1 MLQAAS
7 NIDRLHY
14 RYMCCRFIYYTEWS
28 VIHDTNGV
36 KADFMDGNKMK
47 IKNNKFALEDPFSRE
62 SSSTISEAC
71 VNFSDYQWDRD
82 ANNRQKVVL
91 RRLKLKNKILACRAS
106 FWKKLNWRKIDI
118 SCQPKPSVLLQILRR
133 NLLPRSTIFATLVAN
148 LHLLYE
154 PFLSKEHTQCHN
166 NLPNVPSVRIAKIL
180 QIKKKKRS
188 MLWKI
193 IKE

>member
-1 MLQAAS
+1 MIQMGSRRILWTEIKWKSKITNLRWRIRFRENRVLQF
-7 NIDRLHY
+7 L
-14 RYMCCRFIYYTEWS
+14 
-28 VIHDTNGV
+28 
-36 KADFMDGNKMK
+36 K
-47 IKNNKFALEDPFSRE
+47 
-62 SSSTISEAC
+62 
-71 VNFSDYQWDRD
+71 
-82 ANNRQKVVL
+82 NNRQKVVL

-154 PFLSKEHTQCHN
+154 PFLSKKHTQCHN